1 MQALTPAPAPRR
13 LNPAKL
19 LLSKWTAVTPRG
31 KERHFLVTKLVLPE
45 MPATRIECVE
55 LEAVIS
61 RRVLTLP
68 WRELTDP
75 LRWHQGWK

>member
-1 MQALTPAPAPRR
+1 MQAVTPAAPRRR

-19 LLSKWTAVTPRG
+19 LLSKWTAVIPRN

-45 MPATRIECVE
+45 LSATRTEFVE

-68 WRELTDP
+68 WRELTDT
-75 LRWHQGWK
+75 LAWHQGWK